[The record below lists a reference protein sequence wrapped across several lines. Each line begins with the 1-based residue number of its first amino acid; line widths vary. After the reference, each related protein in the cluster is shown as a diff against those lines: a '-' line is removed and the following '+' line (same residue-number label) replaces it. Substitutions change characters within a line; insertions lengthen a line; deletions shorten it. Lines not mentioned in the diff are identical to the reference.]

1 LITFYDLSRIF
12 NTGLKSGKTMKAVK
26 TIDRKQVR
34 PTDAY
39 IEDNMEPKTVAF
51 STITVVQQMMDV
63 DANIAGNVHGGSI
76 MKLVD
81 NTACMV
87 GMRHTGGNAVT
98 ASLDRLDFHSPVYVG
113 DILRIKTSVNFVGS
127 TSMEIG
133 ARIEAES
140 VLTGEVRHTASAYL
154 TFVSLDPEGKP
165 RQIPQ
170 IICETDREHERFA
183 AALKRKQKRSEAR
196 KETKERSLQKQ
207 LQAS

>member
-1 LITFYDLSRIF
+1 MVS
-12 NTGLKSGKTMKAVK
+12 VK
-26 TIDRKQVR
+26 PIDRKQVR

-39 IEDNMEPKTVAF
+39 IEHNMEPKTVAF
-51 STITVVQQMMDV
+51 STITVVQQMMDA

-113 DILRIKTSVNFVGS
+113 DILRIKASVNYVGS

-133 ARIEAES
+133 ARIEAEA

-154 TFVSLDPEGKP
+154 TFVSLDPNGKP

-170 IICETDREHERFA
+170 IICETETQHERFA
-183 AALKRKQKRSEAR
+183 AALTRKKKRSESIKEAKQREQQR
-196 KETKERSLQKQ
+196 KLRLSDQ
-207 LQAS
+207 

>member
-1 LITFYDLSRIF
+1 MIS
-12 NTGLKSGKTMKAVK
+12 VK
-26 TIDRKQVR
+26 PIDRKQVR

-39 IEDNMEPKTVAF
+39 IEDNMEPKKVSFSSITVA
-51 STITVVQQMMDV
+51 QQMMDA
-63 DANIAGNVHGGSI
+63 DANIAGNVHGGAI

-113 DILRIKTSVNFVGS
+113 DILRIKASVNYVGS

-154 TFVSLDPEGKP
+154 TFVSLDPKGKP

-170 IICETDREHERFA
+170 ISCETENQHERFEA
-183 AALKRKQKRSEAR
+183 AQERKKKRSEAIKEGREREKQR
-196 KETKERSLQKQ
+196 KLRIDKTS
-207 LQAS
+207 

>member
-1 LITFYDLSRIF
+1 
-12 NTGLKSGKTMKAVK
+12 MKAVK

-98 ASLDRLDFHSPVYVG
+98 GSLDRLDFHSPVYVG

-170 IICETDREHERFA
+170 IICETEKQKDRFA
-183 AALKRKQKRSEAR
+183 AALKRKQKRSDAR
-196 KETKERSLQKQ
+196 KEAKERSQQKQ
-207 LQAS
+207 LLAS

>member
-1 LITFYDLSRIF
+1 
-12 NTGLKSGKTMKAVK
+12 MKAIK
-26 TIDRKQVR
+26 RIDRKQVR

-39 IEDNMEPKTVAF
+39 IEDNMEPKKVSF
-51 STITVVQQMMDV
+51 SNITVVQQMMDV

-113 DILRIKTSVNFVGS
+113 DILRIKTSVNYVGS

-133 ARIEAES
+133 ARIEAEA

-154 TFVSLDPEGKP
+154 TFVSLDEHGKP

-170 IICETDREHERFA
+170 IICETADERKRFA
-183 AALKRKQKRSEAR
+183 AA
-196 KETKERSLQKQ
+196 KERKIKRAEERKREREMKQ
-207 LQAS
+207 ADIA

>member
-1 LITFYDLSRIF
+1 
-12 NTGLKSGKTMKAVK
+12 MKPVK
-26 TIDRKQVR
+26 RIDRKQIR
-34 PTDAY
+34 PTDGY
-39 IEDNMEPKTVAF
+39 IEDNMEPKPVAF
-51 STITVVQQMMDV
+51 SSITVVQQMMDG

-87 GMRHTGGNAVT
+87 GMRHTGGDAVT

-113 DILRIKTSVNFVGS
+113 DILRIMTSVNFVGS

-133 ARIEAES
+133 ARVEAED

-154 TFVSLDPEGKP
+154 TFVSLDPDGKP

-170 IICETDREHERFA
+170 VICETEIQHERFA
-183 AALKRKQKRSEAR
+183 SAQERKKKRSEAI
-196 KETKERSLQKQ
+196 KEARAREKQ
-207 LQAS
+207 RQLRTEE

>member
-1 LITFYDLSRIF
+1 
-12 NTGLKSGKTMKAVK
+12 MKAIK

-39 IEDNMEPKTVAF
+39 IEDNMEPKTVAY

-98 ASLDRLDFHSPVYVG
+98 ASIDRLDFHSPVYVG
-113 DILRIKTSVNFVGS
+113 DILRIKTSVNYVGT

-154 TFVSLDPEGKP
+154 TFVSIGPDGKP
-165 RQIPQ
+165 RHIPK
-170 IICETDREHERFA
+170 IICETEIQHDRFNG
-183 AALKRKQKRSEAR
+183 ALARKKKRSEAR
-196 KETKERSLQKQ
+196 ELEQQRQLKKDTTK
-207 LQAS
+207 

>member
-1 LITFYDLSRIF
+1 MIS
-12 NTGLKSGKTMKAVK
+12 VK
-26 TIDRKQVR
+26 PINRKQVR

-39 IEDNMEPKTVAF
+39 IEDNMEPKTIAF
-51 STITVVQQMMDV
+51 STITVVQQMMDS

-113 DILRIKTSVNFVGS
+113 DILRIKASVNYVGS

-133 ARIEAES
+133 ARIEAEA

-154 TFVSLDPEGKP
+154 TFVSLDPNGKP
-165 RQIPQ
+165 RHIPQ
-170 IICETDREHERFA
+170 VICETATQHERFA
-183 AALKRKQKRSEAR
+183 AALDRKKKRSESI
-196 KETKERSLQKQ
+196 KEAKEREQQRKLRLSDQ
-207 LQAS
+207 

>member
-1 LITFYDLSRIF
+1 MIS
-12 NTGLKSGKTMKAVK
+12 VK
-26 TIDRKQVR
+26 PIDRKQVR

-39 IEDNMEPKTVAF
+39 IEDNMEPKTIAF
-51 STITVVQQMMDV
+51 STITVVQQMMDS

-113 DILRIKTSVNFVGS
+113 DILRIKASVNYVGS

-133 ARIEAES
+133 ARIEAEA

-154 TFVSLDPEGKP
+154 TFVSLDPNGKP
-165 RQIPQ
+165 RHIPQ
-170 IICETDREHERFA
+170 VICETATQHERFA
-183 AALKRKQKRSEAR
+183 AALDRKKKRSESI
-196 KETKERSLQKQ
+196 KEAKEREQQRKLRLSDQ
-207 LQAS
+207 

>member
-1 LITFYDLSRIF
+1 M
-12 NTGLKSGKTMKAVK
+12 KKTVKK
-26 TIDRKQVR
+26 TIDRKQIR
-34 PTDAY
+34 PTDGY
-39 IEDNMEPKTVAF
+39 IEDNLDPKTVTF
-51 STITVVQQMMDV
+51 SSITVVQQMMDA

-113 DILRIKTSVNFVGS
+113 DILRVMTSVNYVGS

-133 ARIEAES
+133 ARVEAED

-154 TFVSLDPEGKP
+154 TFVSLDPDGKP
-165 RQIPQ
+165 CQIPQ
-170 IICETDREHERFA
+170 VICETEIQQERFA
-183 AALKRKQKRSEAR
+183 AAQERKTKRSEAI
-196 KETKERSLQKQ
+196 KQ
-207 LQAS
+207 ARAREQQRQLRPEQ

>member
-1 LITFYDLSRIF
+1 M
-12 NTGLKSGKTMKAVK
+12 KSVK
-26 TIDRKQVR
+26 PINRKQVR

-39 IEDNMEPKTVAF
+39 VEDNTEPKSTAF
-51 STITVVQQMMDV
+51 SSITVVQQMMDA

-113 DILRIKTSVNFVGS
+113 DILRIKASVNYVGS

-133 ARIEAES
+133 ARVEAEA

-154 TFVSLDPEGKP
+154 TFVSLGPDGKP
-165 RQIPQ
+165 RQIPK
-170 IICETDREHERFA
+170 IICESDREKARFA
-183 AALKRKQKRSEAR
+183 AALVRKKKRSEAI
-196 KETKERSLQKQ
+196 KEAREQREIQHKKNNL
-207 LQAS
+207 

>member
-1 LITFYDLSRIF
+1 M
-12 NTGLKSGKTMKAVK
+12 KSVK
-26 TIDRKQVR
+26 QIARKQIR

-39 IEDNMEPKTVAF
+39 IEDNMEAKTVSF
-51 STITVVQQMMDV
+51 STITVVQQMMDS

-113 DILRIKTSVNFVGS
+113 DILRIMTSVNYVGS

-133 ARIEAES
+133 ARVEAED

-154 TFVSLDPEGKP
+154 TFVSLDPDGRP
-165 RQIPQ
+165 RQIPPV
-170 IICETDREHERFA
+170 ICETELQEERFA
-183 AALKRKQKRSEAR
+183 AALERKKKRSADIREAR
-196 KETKERSLQKQ
+196 EREKERQ
-207 LQAS
+207 LRTETEN

>member
-1 LITFYDLSRIF
+1 M
-12 NTGLKSGKTMKAVK
+12 KSIKP
-26 TIDRKQVR
+26 IDRKQVR

-39 IEDNMEPKTVAF
+39 IEDNMEPKTIAF
-51 STITVVQQMMDV
+51 STITVVQQMMDA

-113 DILRIKTSVNFVGS
+113 DILRIKTSVNYVGS

-133 ARIEAES
+133 ARIEAEA

-154 TFVSLDPEGKP
+154 TFVSLDQDGKP

-170 IICETDREHERFA
+170 IICETELEHKRFA
-183 AALKRKQKRSEAR
+183 AALARKKKRSEQR
-196 KETKERSLQKQ
+196 KQEREQKQ
-207 LQAS
+207 SQLKK